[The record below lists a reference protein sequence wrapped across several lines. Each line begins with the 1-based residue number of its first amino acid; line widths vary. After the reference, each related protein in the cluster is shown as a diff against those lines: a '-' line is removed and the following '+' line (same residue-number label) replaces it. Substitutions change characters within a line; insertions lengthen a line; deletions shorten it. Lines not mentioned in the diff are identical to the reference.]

1 MTTSAQ
7 IALIFRLFHLFIKVF
22 HFWLLTLVVQSRY
35 DKVTYSELKDRYLH
49 NVVEVSPP
57 FTQPAKDRLNDNIN
71 RLLDLYAKCVSRGD
85 KTAAR
90 QQLRLHQRENIA
102 WERDT
107 VWRQMIGRQRRGEDS
122 TQGVLGA
129 TLVQEPEPTVVDIPT
144 PVGRF
149 KITKRLIFKV
159 AALVVFILLLNVQ
172 VVKGGEANR
181 CFAILTFCTILWA
194 TEVKGF
200 CCSSCFSF
208 FLYKSNRL
216 FRFSWRQCLF
226 HCFSFCSG
234 SSATTTRFQWR
245 LQRRHSK
252 TCEIPLYYE
261 WSGWKWVRRFVFS
274 AMFSPTIMLL
284 IGGFTISSALSKT
297 NIDRV
302 LITRVLSL
310 AGTKPSRVLLAFMGV
325 SCFASMWIRY
335 SRQAMV
341 TVIWKKVDAKRHIVM
356 SLPPLFA
363 SPW

>member
-1 MTTSAQ
+1 MPLIVYALRYRHLDECFHPWARSLASHNCLDLNNVPNNQPAGVRSFAGRHGLPSAVGSQ
-7 IALIFRLFHLFIKVF
+7 SPLEHSALMAYTDDDKRSNCTYISIISSIIKVF

-129 TLVQEPEPTVVDIPT
+129 TLVQGPEPTVVDIPT

-159 AALVVFILLLNVQ
+159 AALAVFILLLNVQ

-208 FLYKSNRL
+208 LLFKSNRL
-216 FRFSWRQCLF
+216 FRFS
-226 HCFSFCSG
+226 
-234 SSATTTRFQWR
+234 
-245 LQRRHSK
+245 
-252 TCEIPLYYE
+252 
-261 WSGWKWVRRFVFS
+261 
-274 AMFSPTIMLL
+274 
-284 IGGFTISSALSKT
+284 
-297 NIDRV
+297 
-302 LITRVLSL
+302 
-310 AGTKPSRVLLAFMGV
+310 
-325 SCFASMWIRY
+325 
-335 SRQAMV
+335 
-341 TVIWKKVDAKRHIVM
+341 
-356 SLPPLFA
+356 
-363 SPW
+363 